1 VSFLVDV
8 TEEKA
13 DGEVAELYRRRQRPA
28 RLRLEHDQ
36 ALGS

>member
-13 DGEVAELYRRRQRPA
+13 DGEVAELYRADRDRLGYVSNMIRP
-28 RLRLEHDQ
+28 
-36 ALGS
+36 